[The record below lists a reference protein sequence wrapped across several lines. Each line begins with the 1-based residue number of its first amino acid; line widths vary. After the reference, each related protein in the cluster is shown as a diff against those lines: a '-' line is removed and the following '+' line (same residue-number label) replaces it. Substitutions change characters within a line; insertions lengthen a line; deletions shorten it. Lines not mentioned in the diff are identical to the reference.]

1 MGIRL
6 QGTDGIRGPIQKHLP
21 LTEHPVKWYL
31 QTGEITPEFFQLY
44 TYSTCSLLRNFGLT
58 EISNSIVVGWDS
70 RDSSGAFNNAAM
82 LGILQAGLTPCSV
95 GILPTPAVALH
106 MLSTQ
111 AAAAIVLTASHN
123 PADQNGIKI
132 FLGSSGLKL
141 FPSDD
146 EALTKFLLE
155 QPWPLSD
162 SSIVCDSCDES
173 EAAKTDFIA
182 HLLQNKDSEMI
193 LDQPGS
199 INIITDSAFGACQVI
214 VQHFPKS
221 WRIFQHYNADCS
233 DEINRFSGV
242 ADLEGTRWLSEQ
254 HLENSIWKNHKALH
268 QLFQNLQKNPKI
280 LHLSWIFD
288 GDGDRC
294 FILIADPSRQGIHVL
309 SGDALMLLISS
320 KSESKSPKSPTT
332 TQYIFNTI
340 ESDLEASSRI
350 LNKGFDLRQC
360 AVGDKWLL
368 LEAFDS
374 RIKTLKELTKKLSQ
388 ANMSLID
395 EIQDTLVEMRK
406 LGRPSAFELTRL
418 WRNLLKEIP
427 EANQFSTDFV
437 LGGEE
442 SGHVILPAIHHK
454 QLVFLGNG
462 PLVAFKATE
471 ILYKL
476 WLQIPE
482 EFFKNIEALQPQG
495 THFTIPIYYVV
506 KEKLLESRFRYEL
519 CQIIQELANNLY
531 PEFTQDWI
539 NLEED
544 NELLMLQ
551 LKDKDTLKISIFI
564 RNSGTEDKLSLYTQ
578 GNGISD
584 EALEEFSREIYWHL
598 LCHCKN
604 RNSTW
609 YQSEAQIMVE
619 LLNAS
624 PTISWPENPV
634 TKSRLLHEMR
644 NKQKFVTGDS
654 ENLVLT
660 EIGKRYAQFLSDDAA
675 INMVGI

>member
-6 QGTDGIRGPIQKHLP
+6 QGTDGIRGPIQQHLP
-21 LTEHPVKWYL
+21 PSEHPVKWYL

-44 TYSTCSLLRNFGLT
+44 TYSTCCLLRKFGLT
-58 EISNSIVVGWDS
+58 ELSNIIVVGWDS
-70 RDSSGAFNNAAM
+70 RDSSGTFNNAAI
-82 LGILQAGLTPCSV
+82 LGILQAGLAPYSV

-106 MLSTQ
+106 MLATQ
-111 AAAAIVLTASHN
+111 ASAAIVLTASHN
-123 PADQNGIKI
+123 PADQNGVKI

-141 FPSDD
+141 FPADD
-146 EALTKFLLE
+146 ESLTEFLLK
-155 QPWPLSD
+155 QPWPLPS
-162 SSIVCDSCDES
+162 SSIFHDICDAS
-173 EAAKTDFIA
+173 EAAQKNFIA
-182 HLLQNKDSEMI
+182 HLLQNQDFEMI
-193 LDQPGS
+193 LDQPES

-221 WRIFQHYNADCS
+221 WSIFQHYNSDCS
-233 DEINRFSGV
+233 NEINRFSGV

-254 HLENSIWKNHKALH
+254 HLKNSQWKDHTALH
-268 QLFQNLQKNPKI
+268 QLFQNLQKNPKS

-294 FILIADPSRQGIHVL
+294 FILVADSSRQGIHIL

-320 KSESKSPKSPTT
+320 DSESKSQNK
-332 TQYIFNTI
+332 YIFNTI

-350 LNKGFDLRQC
+350 LGKKFNLRQC

-374 RIKTLKELTKKLSQ
+374 RIKTLKEHLRKFSGAKKD
-388 ANMSLID
+388 LID
-395 EIQDTLVEMRK
+395 EIQNTLVQMKK

-418 WRNLLKEIP
+418 WRNLIKEIP
-427 EANQFSTDFV
+427 EANQLSTDFF
-437 LGGEE
+437 LGSEE
-442 SGHVILPAIHHK
+442 SGHVIVPATHNK
-454 QLVFLGNG
+454 ELVFLGNG

-471 ILYKL
+471 ILYKR
-476 WLQIPE
+476 WLLNPE

-495 THFTIPIYYVV
+495 TRVTLPIYYVV
-506 KEKLLESRFRYEL
+506 KEKLLEPRFRDEL
-519 CQIIQELANNLY
+519 CQIIQESAGNLY
-531 PEFTQDWI
+531 PEFIQDWI
-539 NLEED
+539 NLPED

-551 LKDKDTLKISIFI
+551 LKDKNTLKIAIFI
-564 RNSGTEDKLSLYTQ
+564 RNSGTEDKLSLYIQ

-584 EALEEFSREIYWHL
+584 AALNELSREIYWHL

-604 RNSTW
+604 RNSNW

-619 LLNAS
+619 ILKES
-624 PTISWPENPV
+624 TVISWPENPV

-644 NKQKFVTGDS
+644 NKQKFITGGS
-654 ENLVLT
+654 ENLELT
-660 EIGKRYAQFLSDDAA
+660 EMGRRYAQFLSDDADISMA
-675 INMVGI
+675 GR

>member
-6 QGTDGIRGPIQKHLP
+6 QGTDGIRGPIQQHLP
-21 LTEHPVKWYL
+21 PSEHPVKWYL

-44 TYSTCSLLRNFGLT
+44 TYSTCCLLRKFGLT
-58 EISNSIVVGWDS
+58 ELSNIIVVGWDS
-70 RDSSGAFNNAAM
+70 RDSSGTFNNAAI
-82 LGILQAGLTPCSV
+82 LGILQAGLAPYSV

-106 MLSTQ
+106 MLATQ
-111 AAAAIVLTASHN
+111 ASAAIVLTASHN
-123 PADQNGIKI
+123 PADQNGVKI

-141 FPSDD
+141 FPADD
-146 EALTKFLLE
+146 ESLTEFLLK
-155 QPWPLSD
+155 QPWPLPS
-162 SSIVCDSCDES
+162 SSIFHDICDAS
-173 EAAKTDFIA
+173 EAAQKNFIA
-182 HLLQNKDSEMI
+182 HLLQNQDFEMI
-193 LDQPGS
+193 LDQPES

-221 WRIFQHYNADCS
+221 WSIFQHYNSDCS
-233 DEINRFSGV
+233 NEINRFSGV

-254 HLENSIWKNHKALH
+254 HLKNSQWKNHTALH
-268 QLFQNLQKNPKI
+268 QLFQNLRKNPKS

-294 FILIADPSRQGIHVL
+294 FILVADSSRQGIHIL

-320 KSESKSPKSPTT
+320 DSESKSQNK
-332 TQYIFNTI
+332 YIFNTI

-350 LNKGFDLRQC
+350 LGKKFNLRQC

-374 RIKTLKELTKKLSQ
+374 RIKTLKEHLQKFSGAKKD
-388 ANMSLID
+388 LID
-395 EIQDTLVEMRK
+395 DIQNTLVEMKK

-418 WRNLLKEIP
+418 WRNLIKEFP
-427 EANQFSTDFV
+427 EANQFSTDFF

-442 SGHVILPAIHHK
+442 SGHVIVPATHNK
-454 QLVFLGNG
+454 ELVFLGNG

-471 ILYKL
+471 ILYKR
-476 WLQIPE
+476 WLLNPE

-495 THFTIPIYYVV
+495 TRVTLPIYYVV
-506 KEKLLESRFRYEL
+506 KEKLLEPRFRDEL
-519 CQIIQELANNLY
+519 CQIIQESAGNLY
-531 PEFTQDWI
+531 PEFIQDWI
-539 NLEED
+539 NLPED

-551 LKDKDTLKISIFI
+551 LKDKNTLKIAIFI
-564 RNSGTEDKLSLYTQ
+564 RNSGTEDKLSLYIQ

-584 EALEEFSREIYWHL
+584 AALNELSREIYWHL

-604 RNSTW
+604 KNSNW

-619 LLNAS
+619 LLKES
-624 PTISWPENPV
+624 PVISWPENPV
-634 TKSRLLHEMR
+634 TKTRLLHEMR
-644 NKQKFVTGDS
+644 NKQKFITGGS
-654 ENLVLT
+654 ENLELT
-660 EIGKRYAQFLSDDAA
+660 EMGRRYAQFLSDDADISMA
-675 INMVGI
+675 GR

>member
-6 QGTDGIRGPIQKHLP
+6 QGTDGIRGPIQQHLP
-21 LTEHPVKWYL
+21 PSEHPVKWYL

-44 TYSTCSLLRNFGLT
+44 TYSTCCLLRKFGLT
-58 EISNSIVVGWDS
+58 ELSNIIVVGWDS
-70 RDSSGAFNNAAM
+70 RDSSGTFNNAAI
-82 LGILQAGLTPCSV
+82 LGILQAGLAPYSV

-106 MLSTQ
+106 MLATQ
-111 AAAAIVLTASHN
+111 ASAAIVLTASHN
-123 PADQNGIKI
+123 PADQNGVKI

-141 FPSDD
+141 FPADD
-146 EALTKFLLE
+146 ESLTEFLLK
-155 QPWPLSD
+155 QPWPLPS
-162 SSIVCDSCDES
+162 SSIFHDICDAS
-173 EAAKTDFIA
+173 EAAQKNFIA
-182 HLLQNKDSEMI
+182 HLLQNQDFEMI
-193 LDQPGS
+193 LDQPES

-221 WRIFQHYNADCS
+221 WSIFQHYNSDCS
-233 DEINRFSGV
+233 NEINRFSGV

-254 HLENSIWKNHKALH
+254 HLKNSQWKNHTALH
-268 QLFQNLQKNPKI
+268 QLFQNLRKNPKS

-294 FILIADPSRQGIHVL
+294 FILVADSTRQGIHIL

-320 KSESKSPKSPTT
+320 DSESKSQNK
-332 TQYIFNTI
+332 YIFNTI

-350 LNKGFDLRQC
+350 LGKKFNLRQC

-374 RIKTLKELTKKLSQ
+374 RIKTLKEHLQKFSGAKKD
-388 ANMSLID
+388 LID
-395 EIQDTLVEMRK
+395 DIQKTLVQMKK

-418 WRNLLKEIP
+418 WRNLIKEIP
-427 EANQFSTDFV
+427 EANQLSTDFF
-437 LGGEE
+437 LGSEE
-442 SGHVILPAIHHK
+442 SGHVILPVTHNK
-454 QLVFLGNG
+454 ELVFLGNG

-471 ILYKL
+471 ILYKR
-476 WLQIPE
+476 WLLNPE

-495 THFTIPIYYVV
+495 TRVTLPIYYVV
-506 KEKLLESRFRYEL
+506 KEKLLEPRFRDEL
-519 CQIIQELANNLY
+519 CQIIQESAGNLY
-531 PEFTQDWI
+531 PEFIQDWI
-539 NLEED
+539 NLPED

-551 LKDKDTLKISIFI
+551 LKDKNTLKIAIFI
-564 RNSGTEDKLSLYTQ
+564 RNSGTEDKLSLYIQ

-584 EALEEFSREIYWHL
+584 AALNELSREIYWHL

-604 RNSTW
+604 RNSNW

-619 LLNAS
+619 ILKES
-624 PTISWPENPV
+624 TVISWPENPV

-644 NKQKFVTGDS
+644 NKQKFITGGS
-654 ENLVLT
+654 ENLELT
-660 EIGKRYAQFLSDDAA
+660 EMGRRYAQFLSDDADISMA
-675 INMVGI
+675 GR